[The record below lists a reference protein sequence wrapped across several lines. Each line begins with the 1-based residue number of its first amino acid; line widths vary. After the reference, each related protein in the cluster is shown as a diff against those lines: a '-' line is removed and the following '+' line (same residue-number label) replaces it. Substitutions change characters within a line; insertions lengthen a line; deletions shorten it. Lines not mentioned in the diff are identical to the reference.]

1 MTTGNS
7 IQRGGVTLNNL
18 EYLEE
23 INTRISSRNIPSTN
37 LPPCL
42 SSRPVETKYSTFMV
56 NSQAE
61 AEAPAS
67 ENTVTQPTNYT
78 VGGVFLPGDRPGP
91 FAGFTNRVN
100 DESYLRNQ
108 YFALQ
113 ECPQA
118 AWVPDSSSE
127 LYTYNIDPNI
137 KPGPV
142 LQQHPELFRRYSLGY
157 FNPNPDNRIGADIFN
172 NSTRVQLRAT
182 HS

>member
-1 MTTGNS
+1 MLNGNS
-7 IQRGGVTLNNL
+7 IQRGGVTLNNIG
-18 EYLEE
+18 YLEE
-23 INTRISSRNIPSTN
+23 LNTRISSRNIPSTN

-42 SSRPVETKYSTFMV
+42 SSRPVETKYTTFMV
-56 NSQAE
+56 NTQQVPTPTPVNPLAMSTDF
-61 AEAPAS
+61 
-67 ENTVTQPTNYT
+67 TVE
-78 VGGVFLPGDRPGP
+78 GVFLPGDRPGP

-118 AWVPDSSSE
+118 AWVPDSTSE
-127 LYTYNIDPNI
+127 LYTYNVDANI

-142 LQQHPELFRRYSLGY
+142 LQQHPELFRRHSLGY
-157 FNPNPDNRIGADIFN
+157 FNPNPDNRIGADLFN